1 VSLVLFLQF
10 VAAAHADFKSE
21 LPRNGWR

>member
-1 VSLVLFLQF
+1 MGFLQF
-10 VAAAHADFKSE
+10 AAATQADFKSE